1 MAVSDAFVV
10 VGEWLSEH
18 YFTSDATKESFR
30 AQVLARRKEWEGQT
44 TSPRERF
51 TAVRGEL
58 ERRLGALSQAAGDA
72 DDAAD
77 LQADAEAVY
86 DDVLA
91 VLGYR
96 TGEFTLDQ
104 DGPVLRVSSAG
115 IQGRAPLA
123 ILRARPV
130 EALEDAV
137 AKGEDTDPHGT
148 LAEPYVDEAG
158 TEHRS
163 AARALSALF
172 VAEDGPSFAL
182 VLAGRWC
189 IVAEAARW
197 AEGRYLA
204 VDLQTVAERNDD
216 DRGGEI
222 DRALTI
228 LEAGSLAPDADG
240 AVWWSSVL
248 EESVRHT
255 VGVSEDLRE
264 GVRRSIEIIANDVV
278 ARRARTGLPPLPG
291 DQAQPLAVQSL
302 RYLYRI
308 LFLLYAEAS
317 PELGVLPSGAAEYDA
332 GYSVDRLREL
342 TLVELATEQARSGTH
357 LYESLAVLS
366 RLVDR
371 GPEPWEAE
379 PGEGG
384 ETDPDEPSAAPA
396 ESAQGLEFH
405 PLRADLFAPTA
416 TALIDEVKL
425 SNGALQQVLSHLLLS
440 KERKRRDRGFIS
452 YAELGINQLGAVYE
466 GLMSYTGFFAE
477 EELYEVAPGGDASKG
492 SWVVPVDRA
501 QHLDRKDFVEEEDPV
516 THERRPVRH
525 RKGTFVYRLSGR
537 ERQQSASYYTP
548 EVLTRFTVGQALEE
562 LLDQDGH
569 TTTAEEILQL
579 TVCEPA
585 LGSGAFAI
593 EAVDQ
598 LARQYLT
605 RRQAE
610 RGERID
616 AEDYPLQL
624 QRVKAHIA
632 LHQVYGVD
640 LNATAVELAEVS
652 LWLSTMTPGLQ
663 APWFGLRLRRGNSL
677 IGARRAVYPAS
688 DLRKDRAWMKAVPQ
702 DRPLTDLQD
711 DGAAVS
717 GSVFHFLLPSEGWG
731 AGVEVPRQVR
741 DLVPDEVRALKAWR
755 ASVRRKLSAK
765 QVKELDALTQ
775 RAEKLW
781 ALALRR
787 LTIAEQQSGRDLD
800 LWGREASEQR
810 GAVTRE
816 QIEASL
822 ADPDGAYRRLR
833 RVMDAWCGLWFWPL
847 TETEVAP
854 PSMEQWIDAL
864 QKLLGV
870 ESTRKAANAGTE
882 SLADVRTWEELD
894 DYEIWDRAGTNAV
907 PVAAAL
913 DAHPW
918 LRVCERVAQAQGFFH
933 WELDFVTVFARGGF
947 DLQVGNPPW
956 VKPDI
961 DEGVLIAEHSPA
973 WAIPANR
980 NESRRRVLLREI
992 SSHKPSRE
1000 SFITGYA
1007 TTFSLRAF
1015 VSDPLLYPV
1024 LKGLRPDLY
1033 RTFIPN
1039 VWRNQAPSGISALI
1053 HSAGHMVS
1061 PVMGRLRES
1070 AYRRLRR
1077 HFHFSNE
1084 MKLFEA
1090 GNRITFSVGVYSD
1103 PSEVRF
1109 INIVNLVDPLT
1120 AERSLVHNGD
1130 GDQPGIK
1137 YQGAWDVRP
1146 HAARVG
1152 IVTESVL
1159 RSWASVT
1166 TGDSEGWSMSGMV
1179 FTPNR
1184 TLEDVVDVL
1193 SHAERVNGDHFV
1205 FSPGWNETNAR
1216 QEGVIEKIWHI
1227 SDNKKAILQGPSIG
1241 VNDPL
1246 FQQPNRTLGGHR
1258 DWTRVDLEE
1267 TAIDAPMTT
1276 GYRPMIVHDAY
1287 VKAYPHRISDGRSG
1301 LALYRAAW
1309 RSMADAAEMRT
1320 LKPALLPPAVSHV
1333 DGITAAV
1340 AVEGSRW
1347 LLALVGSM
1355 SSLLVDFYF
1364 RIGAHGAVSQRTV
1377 ISLPCA
1383 DLEHPLFEA
1392 LALRVL
1398 RLNCLTQSYAD
1409 LWTSCWS
1416 PQFAEDTLVLDA
1428 PGCTPSVGLEWDPH
1442 FIARR
1447 DLARRNVQIE
1457 IDVIISLM
1465 FGVSLEQLKSVYR
1478 SHFWLLRER
1487 DSDKYYYDANGRLV
1501 PTEVL
1506 SVWKKKGER
1515 ITAEERTAVHPGSGV
1530 AYEYELPFATRDREE
1545 DFRVAYAEFQR
1556 RLEEVQG

>member
-86 DDVLA
+86 DDLLT

-115 IQGRAPLA
+115 IQGRAPLV

-148 LAEPYVDEAG
+148 LAEPYMDEAG

-204 VDLQTVAERNDD
+204 VDLQTVAERNDAA
-216 DRGGEI
+216 RGGEI

-278 ARRARTGLPPLPG
+278 ARRARAGLPPLPG

-384 ETDPDEPSAAPA
+384 GADADEPSAVPA

-405 PLRADLFAPTA
+405 PLRADLFAPAA

-425 SNGALQQVLSHLLLS
+425 SNGALQQVLRHLLLS
-440 KERKRRDRGFIS
+440 KERKGRDRGFIS

-501 QHLDRKDFVEEEDPV
+501 DHLDRKDFVQEEDPV

-711 DGAAVS
+711 DGAAVA

-731 AGVEVPRQVR
+731 AGVEVPKQVR
-741 DLVPDEVRALKAWR
+741 DLVPEEVKALKGWR
-755 ASVRRKLSAK
+755 ASVRRKLAAK
-765 QVKELDALTQ
+765 QVKELEALTL

-800 LWGREASEQR
+800 LWGREATEKR

-833 RVMDAWCGLWFWPL
+833 RVMDAWCALWFWPL
-847 TETEVAP
+847 TETKVAP

-870 ESTRKAANAGTE
+870 ESTRQAANAGTE
-882 SLADVRTWEELD
+882 SLADVEAWEELD
-894 DYEIWDRAGTNAV
+894 DHELWDRAGTNAV

-913 DAHPW
+913 EAHPW
-918 LRVCERVAQAQGFFH
+918 LAVCERVAQAQGFFH
-933 WELDFVTVFARGGF
+933 WELDFATVFARGGF

-956 VKPDI
+956 VRPDVEI
-961 DEGVLIAEHSPA
+961 EGLLAEGDPWWQLA
-973 WAIPANR
+973 
-980 NESRRRVLLREI
+980 
-992 SSHKPSRE
+992 HKPSVAQKNERRPVALAVGGVQDLVV
-1000 SFITGYA
+1000 SA
-1007 TTFSLRAF
+1007 TADTKTVAEYLS
-1015 VSDPLLYPV
+1015 SIPQYPYF
-1024 LKGLRPDLY
+1024 GGRPDLY
-1033 RTFIPN
+1033 RAFMGQ
-1039 VWRNQAPSGISALI
+1039 VWRHAASDGISVLI
-1053 HSAGHMVS
+1053 HLESHFTDDKAQT
-1061 PVMGRLRES
+1061 LRQET
-1070 AYRRLRR
+1070 YCRLRR
-1077 HFHFSNE
+1077 HWQFINE
-1084 MKLFEA
+1084 LKLFEIQDQKTY
-1090 GNRITFSVGVYSD
+1090 GINVYGAAREPD
-1103 PSEVRF
+1103 FLHAAVLYHPDTV
-1109 INIVNLVDPLT
+1109 
-1120 AERSLVHNGD
+1120 ARSLAHDGSGD
-1130 GDQPGIK
+1130 EPGFKFEGRWDQ
-1137 YQGAWDVRP
+1137 RP
-1146 HAARVG
+1146 HASRIQRITADTLTLWSAVTDPEATDPSATRMLYTVNSAATRVLE
-1152 IVTESVL
+1152 VTSQADRIGAL
-1159 RSWASVT
+1159 A
-1166 TGDSEGWSMSGMV
+1166 
-1179 FTPNR
+1179 
-1184 TLEDVVDVL
+1184 L
-1193 SHAERVNGDHFV
+1193 S
-1205 FSPGWNETNAR
+1205 FSTGWNETTDREAGR
-1216 QEGVIEKIWHI
+1216 FVLDWGPAVWK
-1227 SDNKKAILQGPSIG
+1227 DAILQGPH
-1241 VNDPL
+1241 L
-1246 FQQPNRTLGGHR
+1246 FVSTPFYKEPNESMQNHLDWSSFDHEALAADALPVTSYKPAGDRAVYNEQYTRWGDDREHSARDFYRVAWRCQVANTGERTL
-1258 DWTRVDLEE
+1258 
-1267 TAIDAPMTT
+1267 I
-1276 GYRPMIVHDAY
+1276 
-1287 VKAYPHRISDGRSG
+1287 
-1301 LALYRAAW
+1301 
-1309 RSMADAAEMRT
+1309 
-1320 LKPALLPPAVSHV
+1320 PALIAPGAAHV
-1333 DGITAAV
+1333 DGIFSGANIREAVRTVAATAA
-1340 AVEGSRW
+1340 
-1347 LLALVGSM
+1347 M
-1355 SSLLVDFYF
+1355 STLIADF
-1364 RIGAHGAVSQRTV
+1364 TV
-1377 ISLPCA
+1377 RAAPKSNVRATTANRLPMVPL
-1383 DLEHPLFEA
+1383 DHPLLPA
-1392 LALRVL
+1392 LLLRTL
-1398 RLNCLTQSYAD
+1398 QLNCLTDAYAD
-1409 LWTSCWS
+1409 LWNECWD
-1416 PQFAEDTLVLDA
+1416 PAFAEDQPILPRHARTAVA
-1428 PGCTPSVGLEWDPH
+1428 PGWTAEVPL
-1442 FIARR
+1442 RR
-1447 DLARRNVQIE
+1447 AEDRRNAQAE
-1457 IDVIISLM
+1457 IDALVALM
-1465 FGVSLEQLKSVYR
+1465 LGVDVEDLCTIYR
-1478 SHFWLLRER
+1478 TTFAVLYGY
-1487 DSDKYYYDANGRLV
+1487 DQDKYTFDRNGRLV

-1530 AYEYELPFATRDREE
+1530 EYVYELPFATRDREE